1 MPFYCKWWDCPLE
14 DVSEHQQEEC
24 QKNGMNCVQC
34 MEQADAEETADDSAE
49 RIDKEAAEHGV

>member
-14 DVSEHQQEEC
+14 DVSEHQAADCER
-24 QKNGMNCVQC
+24 NGKACLQC
-34 MEQADAEETADDSAE
+34 MEQADAEETADDSAV